1 MNDDKLSNWMDS
13 QDVFRELRISPRT
26 LQRWRITGMIP
37 YSRING
43 ICFYKKSDLV
53 ALLDRH
59 YNGEKDDGG
68 KSDNEK
74 GGIE

>member
-26 LQRWRITGMIP
+26 LQRWRINGMIP
-37 YSRING
+37 YSRIKG

-59 YNGEKDDGG
+59 YNGEKED
-68 KSDNEK
+68 SEK
-74 GGIE
+74 GGRDE

>member
-26 LQRWRITGMIP
+26 LQRWRINGLIP

-43 ICFYKKSDLV
+43 ICFYKKSDVV
-53 ALLDRH
+53 ALLDRY
-59 YNGEKDDGG
+59 YNGEKEDG
-68 KSDNEK
+68 EK
-74 GGIE
+74 GGRDE